1 MRGLL
6 LPWIAHMGRKRM
18 IEGLTVDVLR
28 VRRKMVANGGRE
40 IDVLTIWHALLQL
53 EMWVFALKATCVRK
67 EPRSAE
73 ILRPHSVQTTAQNGG
88 KLPIA
93 AIAYGRW
100 RQRSQ

>member
-28 VRRKMVANGGRE
+28 VRRKVVANGGRE

-53 EMWVFALKATCVRK
+53 EM
-67 EPRSAE
+67 
-73 ILRPHSVQTTAQNGG
+73 
-88 KLPIA
+88 
-93 AIAYGRW
+93 
-100 RQRSQ
+100 